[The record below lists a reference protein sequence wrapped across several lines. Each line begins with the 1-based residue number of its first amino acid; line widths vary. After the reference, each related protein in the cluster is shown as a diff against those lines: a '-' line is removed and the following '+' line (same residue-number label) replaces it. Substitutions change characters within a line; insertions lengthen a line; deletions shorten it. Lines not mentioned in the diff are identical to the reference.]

1 MRTFNYLYKN
11 EIDLSRWIKNERF
24 KNFENIFIQVF
35 TGKQDKS
42 WINTL
47 RKSILAKLPQAK
59 LIGVT
64 TDGEIF
70 KGRVTRGET
79 VISVSI
85 YEKSVPRTFYIPLQ
99 EGENSKEIGKKLAE
113 TAINKQTKLVLVF
126 GDGRNV
132 ESGSFLQAIHKA
144 APEVIIAGGNAGD
157 NGYFKDILLFT
168 EEGVFEKG
176 IVAAAIDSEELYIH
190 TFSYREWKPAGK
202 VFTVTNISSSG
213 ELEIDGMSVHDLYTQ
228 NMGKEIA
235 DKLPAA
241 AIEYPLMIKQGKN
254 YYPLSIKAS
263 LPGEPVLFHQKI
275 KTGSK
280 IQIGY
285 RDANLFLQSIDIVT
299 KDIQDKPAESI
310 FLYSCTARRR
320 FLKSAVEE
328 EFQAIDQF
336 VPSAGFFSYGEYFH
350 DGKRLEHLSHA
361 LTLLVLSESPEATL
375 EKKLDS
381 KIPEQS
387 REIDDLLAL
396 SHLIQTS
403 TKEMEQ
409 LNDHLLE
416 SEQRYKSL
424 FDHNPDMIYSMDM
437 KGYIT
442 SVNHALVQTLGFS
455 QEEMLQAH
463 ALNFV
468 CHDDHQRVV
477 EHFRLAIHDRPQ
489 TFVSSIRKKDG
500 SEIECSITNLPI
512 VVNQKVVGVYG
523 ISKNITWQKKAE
535 EKIERLAFHD
545 SLTGLPNRSLFEK
558 RLRELITE
566 KKCSKNKLAV
576 MFIDI
581 DHFKIINESLGH
593 HIGDVVLKHV
603 SKQLR
608 QTVKSQDLLCR
619 FAGDVFTLILPS
631 LDKPG
636 EAIDTADRIAEALNM
651 PIYLDGQEYTVS
663 ASIGISIYPDDSDDS
678 EILIKNADI
687 ALHKAK
693 EKGRGK
699 LEFFTGEMNAFT
711 LERLKLEG
719 YLRKAIQKGELQ
731 PYYQPQLCMKTER
744 ITGFEALVRWN
755 HPELGLVSPMQ
766 FVPLAEEIGLIDDI
780 GRFVLFE
787 SCNQLKRWHDEGA
800 HHLSISV
807 NVSGR
812 QFQRLSFV
820 YEVKEALQTSG
831 IPAECLHLEL
841 TESTMI
847 HNVQYSISIMQ
858 ELRQLGVKLSID
870 DFGTGYSSLSYLKDF
885 PVDCL
890 KIDQSFIRHLSDDF
904 FNTSDAAIIKAII
917 MMCEG
922 LSLSTVAEGVETFE
936 QMKLL
941 REYGCHTAQ
950 GYIISKPMPAN
961 EAELFLK
968 EFFAIKNSTS

>member
-11 EIDLSRWIKNERF
+11 ESDLKSWIETQQF
-24 KNFENIFIQVF
+24 KSYENILIQVF
-35 TGKQDKS
+35 TGHVDKK
-42 WINTL
+42 WINSL
-47 RKSILAKLPQAK
+47 RKSLLLNLPQAK

-70 KGRVTRGET
+70 KGRVTTGET
-79 VISVSI
+79 IISVSVF
-85 YEKSVPRTFYIPLQ
+85 EKSVPRTFYIPFL
-99 EGENSKEIGKKLAE
+99 EEKNSKESYKKVTDAL
-113 TAINKQTKLVLVF
+113 INDQTKLLLIF
-126 GDGRNV
+126 GDGRYM
-132 ESGSFLQAIHKA
+132 ESSSFLKAIHKS

-157 NGYFKDILLFT
+157 NGVFKNIHLFT
-168 EEGVFEKG
+168 EKGVFDSG

-190 TFSYREWKPAGK
+190 TQSYTEWKPAGK
-202 VFTVTNISSSG
+202 VFTVTNVSAAG
-213 ELEIDGMSVHDLYTQ
+213 EIEIEDMSVHELYKQ
-228 NMGKEIA
+228 YMGIEIA
-235 DKLPAA
+235 DKLPSSAM
-241 AIEYPLMIKQGKN
+241 EYPLMIKQGKN
-254 YYPLSIKAS
+254 YYPLSIKS
-263 LPGEPVLFHQKI
+263 SYPGEPVMFHQNI

-285 RDANLFLQSIDIVT
+285 RDASLFLRSIDIVT
-299 KDIQDKPAESI
+299 KDMQNKPAESI
-310 FLYSCTARRR
+310 FLYSCMARRR
-320 FLKSAVEE
+320 YLKSTVEE
-328 EFQAIDQF
+328 EFLTIDQF
-336 VPSAGFFSYGEYFH
+336 VPSVGFFSYGEYYH
-350 DGKRLEHLSHA
+350 DGMSFQLLSHA
-361 LTLLVLSESPEATL
+361 LTLLVISESRDATL
-375 EKKLDS
+375 QKKLDS

-387 REIDDLLAL
+387 KEMDDLLAL

-409 LNDHLLE
+409 LNDNLLE

-437 KGYIT
+437 NGYIT

-455 QEEMLQAH
+455 EEDMLQTH

-468 CHDDHQRVV
+468 HKNDHQRVV

-489 TFVSSIRKKDG
+489 TFVTRIRKKDG
-500 SEIECSITNLPI
+500 SEIVCSITNIPI
-512 VVNQKVVGVYG
+512 VVNQIVVGVYG

-558 RLRELITE
+558 RLRELLE
-566 KKCSKNKLAV
+566 ENHRSKNKLAV

-608 QTVKSQDLLCR
+608 QTVNNQDLLCR

-631 LDKPG
+631 LEKPG
-636 EAIDTADRIAEALNM
+636 EIIDTANRIAEALKM

-663 ASIGISIYPDDSDDS
+663 ASIGISIHPDDSSDA
-678 EILIKNADI
+678 EVLIKNADI

-699 LEFFTGEMNAFT
+699 REFFTGEMNAFT

-719 YLRKAIQKGELQ
+719 YLRRAIQKGELQ
-731 PYYQPQLCMKTER
+731 PYYQPQLCMKNER
-744 ITGFEALVRWN
+744 IIGFEALVRWN

-787 SCNQLKRWHDEGA
+787 SCKQLKRWHDEGA

-858 ELRQLGVKLSID
+858 ELRELGVKLSID

-885 PVDCL
+885 PVDSL

-922 LSLSTVAEGVETFE
+922 LSLTTVAEGVETYE

-950 GYIISKPMPAN
+950 GYFISKPMPAN
-961 EAELFLK
+961 EACQFLK
-968 EFFAIKNSTS
+968 EFYTIKNSTS